1 MRMDDVKLQ
10 LLGIENANHR
20 YEILKEI
27 YKQVRFSILLQLFE
41 NFQQLRN
48 HEKYF
53 KELNQSL
60 SGRNGTSHSSS
71 NSVDQYPPMFGR
83 SGGGGGGGFGARID

>member
-27 YKQVRFSILLQLFE
+27 YKQVRLSVSFIF
-41 NFQQLRN
+41 NTFQQLRN

-60 SGRNGTSHSSS
+60 SGRNGTSHSS
-71 NSVDQYPPMFGR
+71 NNTVDQYPPMFGR
-83 SGGGGGGGFGARID
+83 SGGGGGGFGARID